1 MVLRGLG
8 RHLIVE
14 MWGVDPGLLDDE
26 ARLRELL
33 VEAARRAGGKIIG
46 VLFHKFEPQGV
57 TGVVAIAESHISIHT
72 WPEFGYAAM
81 DIFTC
86 GSHVDPWRAFELA
99 REELKPKN
107 VNVFEIKRG
116 LLPEG
121 EGEMV

>member
-1 MVLRGLG
+1 LVPKGLG

-14 MWGVDPGLLDDE
+14 MWGVDPALLDDE
-26 ARLRELL
+26 EKLRSVLL
-33 VEAARRAGGKIIG
+33 KAAEAAGGRIIG

-72 WPEFGYAAM
+72 WPEYGYAAI

-86 GSHVDPWRAFELA
+86 GSHVDPWRAFEHSI
-99 REELKPKN
+99 RELRPKN

-116 LLPEG
+116 VMAVEG
-121 EGEMV
+121 EEF

>member
-1 MVLRGLG
+1 LVPKGLG

-14 MWGVDPGLLDDE
+14 MWGVDPALLDDE
-26 ARLRELL
+26 EKLRSVLL
-33 VEAARRAGGKIIG
+33 KAAEVAGGKIIG

-72 WPEFGYAAM
+72 WPEHGYAAI

-86 GSHVDPWRAFELA
+86 GSHVDPWRAFEYSMK
-99 REELKPKN
+99 ELKPKN

-116 LLPEG
+116 VMAG
-121 EGEMV
+121 EGEEF

>member
-1 MVLRGLG
+1 LVLRGLG

>member
-1 MVLRGLG
+1 MVLKGLG

-14 MWGVDPGLLDDE
+14 VWGVDAELLDDE
-26 ARLRELL
+26 ARLRRML
-33 VEAARRAGGKIIG
+33 VEAAKRAGGKIMG

-72 WPEFGYAAM
+72 WPEYGYAAI

-86 GSHVDPWRAFELA
+86 GSHVDPWKAFEYSLK
-99 REELKPKN
+99 ELKPKN

-116 LLPEG
+116 VMPKEG
-121 EGEMV
+121 GEKV

>member
-72 WPEFGYAAM
+72 WPEFGYAAI

-86 GSHVDPWRAFELA
+86 GSHVDPWLAFELA

-116 LLPEG
+116 LLPERGG
-121 EGEMV
+121 ETV

>member
-1 MVLRGLG
+1 MVLKGLG

>member
-1 MVLRGLG
+1 MVLKGLG

-14 MWGVDPGLLDDE
+14 MWGVDPVLLDDE
-26 ARLRELL
+26 ATLRELL
-33 VEAARRAGGKIIG
+33 VEAAKKAGGRVMG

-72 WPEFGYAAM
+72 WPEHGYAAM

-86 GSHVDPWRAFELA
+86 GSHVDPWKAFQLSMERL
-99 REELKPKN
+99 RPKT

-116 LLPEG
+116 IRAG
-121 EGEMV
+121 EGF

>member
-1 MVLRGLG
+1 LVLRGLG

-33 VEAARRAGGKIIG
+33 VEAARHAGGKIIG

-121 EGEMV
+121 EGETV